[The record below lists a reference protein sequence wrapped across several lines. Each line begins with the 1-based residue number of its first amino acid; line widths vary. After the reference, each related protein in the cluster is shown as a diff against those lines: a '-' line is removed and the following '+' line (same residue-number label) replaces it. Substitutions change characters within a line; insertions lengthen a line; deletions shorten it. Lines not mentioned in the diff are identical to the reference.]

1 MSHRV
6 LVIEDDPELGP
17 LLSQELQGAGYR
29 VRWAQ
34 TGVAGLTMIREDEPD
49 VIVLDLGLPDLEGE
63 EILRRVRA
71 TSEAAVLILTAAHEV
86 QRKVA
91 VLREGADDY
100 LTKPFYFAEL
110 LARLEAILRRAEG
123 GRKVRVGDLEL
134 DRVKKHACFQG
145 QPLDLSPREFE
156 IAALLATRPG
166 RVFSRQEIAE
176 ALWGTHTPKSNAI
189 DVHVAKLRAKL
200 IDAGATG
207 YLRTVRGVGYALS
220 KPR

>member
-123 GRKVRVGDLEL
+123 GRKVRVGELEL

-166 RVFSRQEIAE
+166 RVFSRQEITE
-176 ALWGTHTPKSNAI
+176 ALWGTHAPKSNAI

-200 IDAGATG
+200 IDAGAIG

>member
-17 LLSQELQGAGYR
+17 LLSQELQNAGYR

-49 VIVLDLGLPDLEGE
+49 AIVLDLGLPDLEGE

-86 QRKVA
+86 GRKVA

-110 LARLEAILRRAEG
+110 LARLEAILRRAES
-123 GRKVRVGDLEL
+123 GRKVRVGELEL
-134 DRVKKHACFQG
+134 DRVKKLACFQG

-166 RVFSRQEIAE
+166 RVFSRREIAE
-176 ALWGTHTPKSNAI
+176 ALWGTHTPKSNTI